1 MKLSEWAKQVGIS
14 YRTAHRW
21 FKAGTL
27 PVESKQL
34 PTGTILV
41 TVEPQKTASV
51 AIYARVSSS
60 DQKEDLERQLGRL
73 IAYASDNNLTITK
86 SVAEIGS
93 GLNGKRKKL
102 LSLFN
107 DNTVDAILVEH
118 KDRLARFGVEY
129 YEALLASSGRKL
141 IVVNKEEI
149 NDDLVQDV
157 IDLLTSMCA
166 RLYGR
171 RSAKNRVKKA
181 IKAIESVESNE
192 NQG

>member
-1 MKLSEWAKQVGIS
+1 MKLADWARQEGIA

-27 PVESKQL
+27 PVESIQL

-41 TVEPQKTASV
+41 KVEPKKTNNI

-60 DQKEDLERQLGRL
+60 GQKQDLERQLGRL
-73 IAYASDNNLTITK
+73 ISYASKNNLTVVK
-86 SVAEIGS
+86 SVSEIGS

-102 LSLFN
+102 LKLLRN
-107 DNTVDAILVEH
+107 KDIDGILVEH

-129 YEALLASSGRKL
+129 FDALLAASGRRL
-141 IVVNKEEI
+141 IVTNEEELK
-149 NDDLVQDV
+149 DDLVQDMV
-157 IDLLTSMCA
+157 DLLTSMCA

-171 RSAKNRVKKA
+171 RSAKNKA
-181 IKAIESVESNE
+181 KRAMKAIEE
-192 NQG
+192 